1 MLGHNSSEPALFQMV
16 DLEALVPEDHR
27 LRKIDSVLDLSF
39 VSEVVGECY
48 VQGQGRPSVD
58 PELALRMMLLGVLYD
73 LSDRELCD
81 EIGMHA
87 GMRWFC
93 RLNFHDPVPDHSTL
107 SRLRN
112 ERWAE
117 RGLFDRLMDEVI
129 QQCSA
134 AGLISGRHL
143 SVDGTQVRA
152 DASMKSLK
160 RRGPEGEDGP
170 RDPPPSLGGGG
181 GGGPQAK
188 GEWEGRGE
196 TYRNATHVSTTD
208 PDARLYRKDSNQ
220 GAALR
225 YLTHDLIDTKSRV
238 ILRRKVTHA
247 TSRAER
253 EAALAMVDEV
263 MVEWDDLGLVQRPEV
278 LTADKGYGSSAFVAE
293 VLDRDLQPHIPLLS
307 KGEMEELPTWDR
319 RTYDLG
325 RMRARKRN
333 RREAE
338 ARNRVRELMKT
349 AGYAVSRKLRIR
361 SEHVFAEGK
370 TWHGLGRAR
379 RRGLGRVQ
387 DQATLTAV
395 VQNLKRL
402 VAFQGR
408 KKPGEAAAQAV
419 GSWNRAVF
427 RPCLRLIQ
435 AVGASL
441 AGIPNRRRSTR
452 HLPLNGHPGSRTPRF
467 LFPEPDMPG
476 SSTGP

>member
-16 DLEALVPEDHR
+16 DLDALVPADHK
-27 LRKIDSVLDLSF
+27 LRKIDAVLDLGF
-39 VSEVVGECY
+39 VTEVVGECY
-48 VQGQGRPSVD
+48 TEGRGRPSVD

-93 RLNFHDPVPDHSTL
+93 GLNFHDPVPDHSTL

-117 RGLFDRLMDEVI
+117 SGLFDRLMEEVI
-129 QQCSA
+129 RQCSE

-143 SVDGTQVRA
+143 SVDGTEIRA

-160 RRGPEGEDGP
+160 RRGPKGEDEP
-170 RDPPPSLGGGG
+170 RDGPSTG
-181 GGGPQAK
+181 GGGPQAR
-188 GEWEGRGE
+188 GQWEGRGE
-196 TYRNATHVSTTD
+196 RYSRDTHVSTTD
-208 PDARLYRKDSNQ
+208 PDAQLYRKDNNQ
-220 GAALR
+220 GAALK
-225 YLTHDLIDTKSRV
+225 YLGHDLIDTKSRV
-238 ILRRKVTHA
+238 ILRRKVTEA

-253 EAALAMVDEV
+253 EAALEMVDEV
-263 MVEWDDLGLVQRPEV
+263 VETWDELGLVKRPEV
-278 LTADKGYGSSAFVAE
+278 LTADKGYGSSLFVAE
-293 VLDRDLQPHIPLLS
+293 VLDRGMEPHIPLLA
-307 KGEMEELPTWDR
+307 KEEMEAIPTWQR
-319 RTYDLG
+319 RTLDLE
-325 RMRARKRN
+325 RLRIRHRKV
-333 RREAE
+333 REAE

-349 AGYAVSRKLRIR
+349 PGYTVSRKLRIR

-402 VAFQGR
+402 VAFVGR
-408 KKPGEAAAQAV
+408 KDLGAAAAAAQA
-419 GSWNRAVF
+419 GDLWNRAV
-427 RPCLRLIQ
+427 RGPCLRHFLRVVGFLTDEKAHGLSGALSLVPSRSKPS
-435 AVGASL
+435 AVVWPICRLEMA
-441 AGIPNRRRSTR
+441 P
-452 HLPLNGHPGSRTPRF
+452 
-467 LFPEPDMPG
+467 
-476 SSTGP
+476 SSTGF

>member
-1 MLGHNSSEPALFQMV
+1 MV
-16 DLEALVPEDHR
+16 DLEALVPADHK
-27 LRKIDSVLDLSF
+27 LRKIDSVLDLEF
-39 VSEVVGECY
+39 VTEVVGECY
-48 VQGQGRPSVD
+48 TEGRGRPSVD

-112 ERWAE
+112 ERWAGS
-117 RGLFDRLMDEVI
+117 GLFDRLMDEVI
-129 QQCSA
+129 RQCSE
-134 AGLISGRHL
+134 AGLVSGRHL
-143 SVDGTQVRA
+143 SVDGTEIRA

-170 RDPPPSLGGGG
+170 RGGPSTGG
-181 GGGPQAK
+181 GGGPGAT

-208 PDARLYRKDSNQ
+208 PDAQLYRKDNNQ
-220 GAALR
+220 GAALK
-225 YLTHDLIDTKSRV
+225 YLGHDLIDTKSRV
-238 ILRRKVTHA
+238 IVRRKVTEA

-253 EAALAMVDEV
+253 EAALEMVDEAL
-263 MVEWDDLGLVQRPEV
+263 EAWDELGLVARPEI
-278 LTADKGYGSSAFVAE
+278 LTADKGYGSSAFVTE
-293 VLDRDLQPHIPLLS
+293 VLDRGLEPHIPLLA
-307 KGEMEELPTWDR
+307 KEEIEAVPTWHR
-319 RTYDLG
+319 RTLSLE
-325 RMRARKRN
+325 RVRARHRN
-333 RREAE
+333 VREAR

-349 AGYAVSRKLRIR
+349 PGYTVSRKLRIR

-370 TWHGLGRAR
+370 TCHGLGRAR

-402 VAFQGR
+402 VAFVGR
-408 KKPGEAAAQAV
+408 KKRGAAAAQAV
-419 GSWNRAVF
+419 RLWDRAVF
-427 RPCLRLIQ
+427 GPCFRLIR
-435 AVGASL
+435 AVEAVL
-441 AGIPNRRRSTR
+441 AGIPNGRGSTR
-452 HLPLNGHPGSRTPRF
+452 PIALAELFSPQRMRPAFPGS
-467 LFPEPDMPG
+467 EMPVC
-476 SSTGP
+476 STAF